1 MTATPTAP
9 AATKADVIAD
19 VRAALP
25 PDALLTDPGG
35 LFVYESDGFTVAK
48 ARPRAV
54 VFPTSTAEVAEVVR
68 LLARRDVPIIPR
80 GSGTG
85 LAGGCVAY
93 AQGVIVS

>member
-1 MTATPTAP
+1 MTAATATTPAP
-9 AATKADVIAD
+9 PADDLATDLQ
-19 VRAALP
+19 RLLP
-25 PDALLTDPGG
+25 PGGVLTDAAG

-54 VFPTSTAEVAEVVR
+54 VFPTCTAQVVDVVK
-68 LLARRDVPIIPR
+68 LLARRGIPIIPR

-93 AQGVIVS
+93 DDGVI